1 MLGSLQQIA
10 ANKIDGMISVFLR
23 SFNLTRAFSIMD
35 IQDTSAA
42 IYSEAKSEYTKQLVF
57 NFQPVL
63 LRFFLDRYT
72 EAKASQN
79 VIAKTKSSLGEFQ
92 ESLTQI
98 PEWNLDKVQ
107 RETTILLQNIHC
119 DYVEDL
125 ITAVFIAHTKIL
137 SAIRL
142 NAKPRQKIRITVPK
156 PDHFMHRCLSES
168 SRLLWSN
175 IYLFNDSAS
184 SLERQKNMNDVNRL
198 LEEGIVQAIRNLLPV
213 KSILRDSLQEDDD
226 DVQISD
232 DLPLPNAAPEA
243 SIESSPVPETP
254 LVEPQAPVEPQVPVE
269 PQAPV
274 QPPSV
279 AVDTS
284 SDVIS
289 EPKPL
294 PLVNP
299 VPEQDSD
306 IKTITATK
314 VPSVVSVEK
323 QDTPQNTLVVE
334 TEKSVGFTGID
345 SVFGT
350 VGDAELRET
359 IDEAS
364 EEFKIIGDSE
374 SLDLS
379 DIEDLD
385 SMEQI
390 KPLSV
395 DDYETI

>member
-1 MLGSLQQIA
+1 
-10 ANKIDGMISVFLR
+10 
-23 SFNLTRAFSIMD
+23 MD

-79 VIAKTKSSLGEFQ
+79 VVTKTKSSLGEFQ

-175 IYLFNDSAS
+175 IYLFNDSAT

-232 DLPLPNAAPEA
+232 YVPLSNAVVETPV
-243 SIESSPVPETP
+243 ESSTPV
-254 LVEPQAPVEPQVPVE
+254 VEAPVVSPVVE
-269 PQAPV
+269 APV
-274 QPPSV
+274 VSPVVEAPVVQETTLV
-279 AVDTS
+279 VDTS

-294 PLVNP
+294 VVAVAAETARL
-299 VPEQDSD
+299 EQDPD

-314 VPSVVSVEK
+314 VPSVVSVQK
-323 QDTPQNTLVVE
+323 QDSLENTPQNTLVVE
-334 TEKSVGFTGID
+334 TEKTVGFTGID
-345 SVFGT
+345 SLFGT

-385 SMEQI
+385 SLEQV

>member
-1 MLGSLQQIA
+1 
-10 ANKIDGMISVFLR
+10 
-23 SFNLTRAFSIMD
+23 MD

-107 RETTILLQNIHC
+107 RETVTLLQGVHC

-175 IYLFNDSAS
+175 IYLFNDSAT

-198 LEEGIVQAIRNLLPV
+198 LEEGIIQAIRNLLPV

-226 DVQISD
+226 IQVSD
-232 DLPLPNAAPEA
+232 EMPLEDKLPEDKLPEEP
-243 SIESSPVPETP
+243 SVKET
-254 LVEPQAPVEPQVPVE
+254 PVEPSLETPIDHPVE
-269 PQAPV
+269 NPV
-274 QPPSV
+274 EKPVETPIEPSV
-279 AVDTS
+279 EKVSETS
-284 SDVIS
+284 SDVLTEI
-289 EPKPL
+289 PAL
-294 PLVNP
+294 DN
-299 VPEQDSD
+299 D
-306 IKTITATK
+306 IKTITTVK

-323 QDTPQNTLVVE
+323 QDDIPKNTLVVD

-350 VGDAELRET
+350 VGDAELRPMV
-359 IDEAS
+359 DEAS
-364 EEFKIIGDSE
+364 DEFKIIGDSE

-379 DIEDLD
+379 DIEDID
-385 SMEQI
+385 APEETI
-390 KPLSV
+390 APLSV